1 MQQTSWGK
9 IDDNGMVLN
18 ASMDKSHHHDG
29 GQKINFNRVSKIA
42 CKNVKDTPVLMYFG
56 NKFFIK
62 YASKIL

>member
-1 MQQTSWGK
+1 
-9 IDDNGMVLN
+9 MVLN